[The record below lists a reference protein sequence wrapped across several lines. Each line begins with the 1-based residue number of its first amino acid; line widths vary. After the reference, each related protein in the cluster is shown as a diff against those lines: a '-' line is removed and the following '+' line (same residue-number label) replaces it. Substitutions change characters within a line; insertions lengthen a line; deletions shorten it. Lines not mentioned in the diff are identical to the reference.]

1 MKNCLSQMSN
11 ILMSTKS
18 PRKETQV
25 TISEKFRLTN
35 KSLKKYLEEMIGKY
49 SEATDT
55 ADFRSKW
62 ISIPWLLCVCALEI
76 WGVSGTLQFFFTSM
90 ILQGPPWFQR
100 VPSDPWDLN
109 DLDNNRQSTNYIKL
123 YLRVWE
129 WMKAT

>member
-1 MKNCLSQMSN
+1 MSN

-55 ADFRSKW
+55 ADFRSK
-62 ISIPWLLCVCALEI
+62 
-76 WGVSGTLQFFFTSM
+76 
-90 ILQGPPWFQR
+90 
-100 VPSDPWDLN
+100 
-109 DLDNNRQSTNYIKL
+109 
-123 YLRVWE
+123 
-129 WMKAT
+129 